1 MNDDQH
7 LSRVERR
14 RRELER
20 ERLTEQAR
28 LDEQTRLEEDARHE
42 TPQHQGSVEDRFT
55 NDSNRSTDTE
65 QGEHPFLNRQA
76 DDARTAHASNKK
88 AESKRKTSKLRNRG
102 FSLPFGKKRK
112 AKPRRDERREPVRD
126 TREPKRKDE
135 RRDAATAAPKE
146 KPRRRRWKGKVLA
159 ILLLLALVAGYMA
172 TSPVTFLVMGSDARV
187 GESLSGSRT
196 DSLQLMEFVPRS
208 RTVQNVSIPRDTYT
222 AIPCEPEREGD
233 KITHAFAYGGADCT
247 VGAVEGLTEASVDG
261 QVVITFETFMELID
275 LVGGVN
281 VTATHSFSEKG
292 FNQTY
297 EYTEG
302 VSYAMDGDMALAYAR
317 HRKTD
322 TDGARSN
329 RQTEV
334 MSAVADKLASP
345 TGWTK
350 IPATYRFMKD
360 EMGLEMNPLQMAS
373 IGMTMA
379 LQPQVDK
386 LQIEGEDAYIDNVYY
401 YQPTEASVQAVRDAL
416 DLTMWGTVR

>member
-14 RRELER
+14 KRELER
-20 ERLTEQAR
+20 ERLNEQA
-28 LDEQTRLEEDARHE
+28 LLQEQTRHEAIDNRTTEENPEKSEPGRRAE
-42 TPQHQGSVEDRFT
+42 AT
-55 NDSNRSTDTE
+55 
-65 QGEHPFLNRQA
+65 QGEHPFLNQA
-76 DDARTAHASNKK
+76 DERSSAQKKK
-88 AESKRKTSKLRNRG
+88 ARDVRKPKPKLKFPIGMKRKS
-102 FSLPFGKKRK
+102 
-112 AKPRRDERREPVRD
+112 KPRREARREPRRQ
-126 TREPKRKDE
+126 TYEPE
-135 RRDAATAAPKE
+135 RNHVKHEAAAPKD
-146 KPRRRRWKGKVLA
+146 KPRRRKWNGKLFLVMLLILIGVGYLA
-159 ILLLLALVAGYMA
+159 
-172 TSPVTFLVMGSDARV
+172 TRPVTFLVMGSDARV

-247 VGAVEGLTEASVDG
+247 VGAVEGLTETSVDG

-334 MSAVADKLASP
+334 MSAVANKLASP

-350 IPATYRFMKD
+350 LPATYRFMKN

-373 IGMTMA
+373 IGLTMA

-386 LQIEGEDAYIDNVYY
+386 LQIEGQDAYIDNIYY
-401 YQPTEASVQAVRDAL
+401 YQPTEASVQAIRDAL
-416 DLTMWGTVR
+416 DLTIWGTVR

>member
-20 ERLTEQAR
+20 ERLAEQAQHDPINHPSTEEELPR
-28 LDEQTRLEEDARHE
+28 VEPVSERNVSRANEDE
-42 TPQHQGSVEDRFT
+42 
-55 NDSNRSTDTE
+55 
-65 QGEHPFLNRQA
+65 GEHPFLNRQT
-76 DDARTAHASNKK
+76 DGVRPSNKK
-88 AESKRKTSKLRNRG
+88 TESKRKSPKVRNRG
-102 FSLPFGKKRK
+102 FNLTFGKKRK
-112 AKPRRDERREPVRD
+112 AKKERPERREPRQE
-126 TREPKRKDE
+126 TREPKRKVE
-135 RRDAATAAPKE
+135 RKNAPLAAQTD
-146 KPRRRRWKGKVLA
+146 KPRRRKWKGKVL
-159 ILLLLALVAGYMA
+159 IVLILLALAASYMA
-172 TSPVTFLVMGSDARV
+172 TRPVTFLVMGSDARV

-233 KITHAFAYGGADCT
+233 KITHAFAYGGAACT
-247 VGAVEGLTEASVDG
+247 VGAVEGLTETSVDG

-322 TDGARSN
+322 TDGARSS

-334 MSAVADKLASP
+334 MSAVAEKLASP

-350 IPATYRFMKD
+350 IPATYQFMKD
-360 EMGLEMNPLQMAS
+360 EMGLELNPLQMAS
-373 IGMTMA
+373 IGMTMVF
-379 LQPQVDK
+379 QPQVDK
-386 LQIEGEDAYIDNVYY
+386 LQIEGEDAYIDNIYY
-401 YQPTEASVQAVRDAL
+401 YQPSEASVQAVRDAL
-416 DLTMWGTVR
+416 NLTMWGTVR